1 MATLKYRKNSSS
13 PWETLKALP
22 QTGTVRYDLAQSL
35 DTTQQRMARSNIG
48 AAAASDVA
56 NAVGYEAQSGFTNLQ
71 REQACENIGAI
82 TYLMDQI
89 LNETEKAQARKNIG
103 AAEAGS
109 GGTSL
114 TVEKRT
120 VKFAFPDHSD
130 SLTVNATLEANS
142 IYLLSIDIN
151 TLNEIEAEYD
161 NVTLFR
167 TSRSTTSGY
176 AANFPTTL
184 IATDNVTTLALAGKR
199 STTAGAR
206 TLDAYLYLIKIS

>member
-56 NAVGYEAQSGFTNLQ
+56 NAVEYEAQSGFTNLQ
-71 REQACENIGAI
+71 REQACENIGAV

-103 AAEAGS
+103 VTSFAANKVNGDFLININV
-109 GGTSL
+109 TS
-114 TVEKRT
+114 TE
-120 VKFAFPDHSD
+120 
-130 SLTVNATLEANS
+130 
-142 IYLLSIDIN
+142 
-151 TLNEIEAEYD
+151 
-161 NVTLFR
+161 VTLF
-167 TSRSTTSGY
+167 TLTEAGTYLISVHATLNSSDTCSGRLY
-176 AANFPTTL
+176 VDNLNTPIAVQGEIPGTKTISMTTL
-184 IATDNVTTLALAGKR
+184 CQISENSTVKAHLAASSA
-199 STTAGAR
+199 STQHSGTWYA
-206 TLDAYLYLIKIS
+206 LWSKIG

>member
-35 DTTQQRMARSNIG
+35 DTPQQRMARSNIG

-71 REQACENIGAI
+71 REQACENIGAV

-103 AAEAGS
+103 AADAGS
-109 GGTSL
+109 SA
-114 TVEKRT
+114 V
-120 VKFAFPDHSD
+120 
-130 SLTVNATLEANS
+130 LTVNKREMTFQFADMSDSASVNATVEANS
-142 IYLLSIDIN
+142 VYLLMIDLRGLN
-151 TLNEIEAEYD
+151 TCEAVY
-161 NVTLFR
+161 NNNRLFKAQQGA
-167 TSRSTTSGY
+167 SAY
-176 AANFPTTL
+176 CANFPTAML
-184 IATDNVTTLALAGKR
+184 ATNTITTLTLNGER
-199 STTAGAR
+199 STTAGAGNVKA
-206 TLDAYLYLIKIS
+206 DLYFIKIS